1 MSGQRVTGSVS
12 AIVTPAVMPSDKTE
26 VGSRLREVR
35 RGQHR
40 TLREVAEAAGISESF
55 LSQVERA
62 RVNASVATL
71 RRIAGVLGVMVGDLF
86 QDELTRQPSVLRAA
100 NRPTLKFGVFGRK
113 YHLHMAPDRTF
124 DSLLGEFEPGGTT
137 GEEPYS
143 HGDSEEF
150 MLILE
155 GAAELQLGTEVF
167 SLDCDDSI
175 VYRSGVP
182 HRLVADSVLGARVLW
197 ITSPASF

>member
-1 MSGQRVTGSVS
+1 MSEQQDEVPSVTT
-12 AIVTPAVMPSDKTE
+12 AALAEDNE

-62 RVNASVATL
+62 RVSASVATL
-71 RRIAGVLGVMVGDLF
+71 RRIAVVLGVTVGDLF
-86 QDELTRQPSVLRAA
+86 QESPTRQPTVLRAA
-100 NRPTLKFGVFGRK
+100 SRPTLTFGVFGRK
-113 YHLHMAPDRTF
+113 FHLHTAPDRTF
-124 DSLLGEFEPGGTT
+124 DSLLGEFDPGGST
-137 GEEPYS
+137 GDEPYS

-150 MLILE
+150 MMIVE
-155 GAAELQLGTEVF
+155 GAAQFQLGKEIF
-167 SLDCDDSI
+167 SLGPDDSM
-175 VYRSGVP
+175 VYRSSVP

-197 ITSPASF
+197 ITSPPSF

>member
-1 MSGQRVTGSVS
+1 MSELQDTGSVVPL
-12 AIVTPAVMPSDKTE
+12 AKLGEDAE

-62 RVNASVATL
+62 RVSASVATL
-71 RRIAGVLGVMVGDLF
+71 RRIAVVLGVTVGDLF
-86 QDELTRQPSVLRAA
+86 QETSSRQPTVLRAES
-100 NRPTLKFGVFGRK
+100 RPTLTFGVFGRK
-113 YHLHMAPDRTF
+113 FHLHTAPDRAF
-124 DSLLGEFEPGGTT
+124 DSLLGEFDPGGST
-137 GEEPYS
+137 GDEPYS

-155 GAAELQLGTEVF
+155 GSAQFQLGGEII
-167 SLDCDDSI
+167 SLGPNDSM
-175 VYRSGVP
+175 VYRSSVP
-182 HRLVADSVLGARVLW
+182 HRLVADSELGARVLW
-197 ITSPASF
+197 ITSPPSF